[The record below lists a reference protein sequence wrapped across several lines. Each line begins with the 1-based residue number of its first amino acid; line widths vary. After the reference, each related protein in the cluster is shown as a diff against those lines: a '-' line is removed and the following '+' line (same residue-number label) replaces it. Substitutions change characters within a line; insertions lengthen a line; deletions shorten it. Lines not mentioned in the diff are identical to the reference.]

1 MFQWFHRGGDET
13 DRNTSASREA
23 TPMAQTLTQ
32 WNGTQA
38 GCLIRNAAD
47 PFMGPPTQIQA
58 YKLFR
63 VNTYSSVTVDA
74 TAPEAD
80 GA

>member
-1 MFQWFHRGGDET
+1 
-13 DRNTSASREA
+13 
-23 TPMAQTLTQ
+23 MAQTLTQ